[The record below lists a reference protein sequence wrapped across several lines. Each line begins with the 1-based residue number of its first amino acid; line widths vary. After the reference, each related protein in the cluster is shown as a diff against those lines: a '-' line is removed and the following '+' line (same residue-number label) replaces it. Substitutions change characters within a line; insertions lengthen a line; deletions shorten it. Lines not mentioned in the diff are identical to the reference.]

1 MCDSGG
7 SPRRTT
13 SNERNGQSRALLPL
27 ALVGR
32 QFWSRSNKSIQS
44 KTRGQIC
51 GGDGAETGSAVIRDV
66 PMYISFLS
74 ATFVRASH
82 SNSTTSLGIVMIPTR
97 LLRTTV

>member
-51 GGDGAETGSAVIRDV
+51 GGDGAETGGAVIRDV
-66 PMYISFLS
+66 CIFFISDFCTCFSLKFDHLS
-74 ATFVRASH
+74 
-82 SNSTTSLGIVMIPTR
+82 IVMIPTR
-97 LLRTTV
+97 LLRTPV